1 MGEKLLEKV
10 FSIKNEYKNNK
21 KYKVIRICGLK
32 IKSNLSKNKGYIPYL
47 ETHLCDHCN
56 LNCKGCGHCSPLVT
70 KETFADIKVFAK
82 DIKTLSKKLDINKIR
97 LMGGEPLLHPDICK
111 FVVVTRKAYPNAIIK
126 IVTNGI
132 LIPQMPEKF
141 WQTLRENRIFIDLSK
156 YPPCAEKFDSYL
168 DIIKKNNVQIDR
180 ISDASQFFNQVNI
193 KGDSPIVETF
203 NNCLSKYCVNLWR
216 SKLYT
221 CPACYTHYY
230 NQYFGKNKPMPVAF
244 DIYKLS
250 GKELAQKLNK
260 PIDFCRFC
268 NTKELK
274 YYKWDQS
281 KKEIAEWD

>member
-56 LNCKGCGHCSPLVT
+56 LNCKGCGYCSPLVT
-70 KETFADIKVFAK
+70 KETFADIK
-82 DIKTLSKKLDINKIR
+82 
-97 LMGGEPLLHPDICK
+97 
-111 FVVVTRKAYPNAIIK
+111 
-126 IVTNGI
+126 
-132 LIPQMPEKF
+132 
-141 WQTLRENRIFIDLSK
+141 
-156 YPPCAEKFDSYL
+156 
-168 DIIKKNNVQIDR
+168 
-180 ISDASQFFNQVNI
+180 ASQFFNQANI

-221 CPACYTHYY
+221 CPACYSYYY
-230 NQYFGKNKPMPVAF
+230 NQYFGKNGTMPIAF
-244 DIYKLS
+244 DFYKLS
-250 GKELAQKLNK
+250 GKELAEKLNK

-281 KKEIAEWD
+281 KKEIAEWE